1 METTALV
8 NIGPRQRRLR
18 RVMGTWTLVL
28 ALVLAAAAVALG
40 WGTLVR
46 LLLAPL
52 FYGGFLGVL
61 QSREHTC
68 VALASRGLCNLD
80 AGPQRIEDEDQR
92 RALKAKARRLVAKSA
107 GAAAAVTV
115 VLLLLP

>member
-1 METTALV
+1 MDETALV

-18 RVMGTWTLVL
+18 RVMGTWALVAAL
-28 ALVLAAAAVALG
+28 ALATAAVALG
-40 WGTLVR
+40 WGSVVR

-80 AGPQRIEDEDQR
+80 TGPQRIEDDEQR
-92 RALKAKARRLVAKSA
+92 RALQAKARRLVAKSA
-107 GAAAAVTV
+107 GAAAAATV